1 MKRYPALVLL
11 VMLFTF
17 GRAVGAAEPLAVQSV
32 RLTHQPA
39 ENILPL
45 MRGVLMPGAAIEGKG
60 DAIVIRARKSD
71 LPALVELVASL
82 DTPLHQF
89 EILVSVDPAVLKEN
103 LPTLPPSPEA
113 ETGYEERIRIT
124 RPGEPRT
131 SIKTYRTH
139 GRKLAPGTYAIRVL
153 EDKWAVIKTGK
164 TIPVASRRLNP
175 DGTVT
180 ESIEY
185 RQLNR
190 GLRLK
195 PQLVGG
201 KIVLAIQPFDETES
215 RSGGGQLQQHM
226 ASTTVAVSPGEWVAL
241 GAVSG
246 QPRRIARGKI
256 ASTRRE
262 LPDDYDLFV
271 KVEVVPENP

>member
-1 MKRYPALVLL
+1 
-11 VMLFTF
+11 MLFPF
-17 GRAVGAAEPLAVQSV
+17 GHAVGAAEPLAVQSV

-45 MRGVLMPGAAIEGKG
+45 MRGVLMPDAAIEGKG
-60 DAIVIRARKSD
+60 DTIVIRARKSD
-71 LPALVELVASL
+71 LPALVERVAAL

-103 LPTLPPSPEA
+103 LPRLPPSPEA

-139 GRKLAPGTYAIRVL
+139 GRKLAPGTYTLRVL
-153 EDKWAVIKTGK
+153 EDKWATIKTGK
-164 TIPVASRRLNP
+164 TIPVANRRLNP

-180 ESIEY
+180 ETIEY

-201 KIVLAIQPFDETES
+201 KIILAIQPFDESES
-215 RSGGGQLQQHM
+215 RSGGGQLQHHM
-226 ASTTVAVSPGEWVAL
+226 ASTTVAVTPGEWVAL

-246 QPRRIARGKI
+246 QPRQIGRDKI
-256 ASTRRE
+256 ASTHRE
-262 LPDDYDLFV
+262 HPDDYDLFV